1 MSLDETERKANRK
14 EATLQ
19 RLIKSGTVTK
29 EETIRAYRTVPRE
42 LFLPDNLVRDAYI
55 DTPLPIGEGQTISAI
70 HMCLIY
76 LEYLEL
82 KEGQTVLEVGGGSGY
97 HAALVAEVVSP
108 TGAPKSG
115 HVFTL
120 ERKSALVEFANKNL
134 QRAGYADRV
143 TVILSDGTL
152 GYPEAAPFDRIMVA
166 AAAPHIPSP
175 LIDQLSPDGLLLIP
189 VGKQRFWQE
198 LLLVSKGKTG
208 QVTQK
213 RLMSV
218 AFVPLIGE
226 EGWSL

>member
-1 MSLDETERKANRK
+1 MSLDETDQRANRK

-19 RLIKSGTVTK
+19 RLIKSKTVTK
-29 EETIRAYRTVPRE
+29 EETIRAYRAVPRE
-42 LFLPDNLVRDAYI
+42 LFLPENLVRDAYV

-82 KEGQTVLEVGGGSGY
+82 KEGLTVLEVGGGSGY

-108 TGAPKSG
+108 TGAPKTG
-115 HVFTL
+115 HVFTV
-120 ERKSALVEFANKNL
+120 ERKPALVEFAKKNL
-134 QRAGYADRV
+134 QHAGYADRV
-143 TVILSDGTL
+143 TVILSDGTM

-166 AAAPHIPSP
+166 AAAPNVPAP
-175 LIDQLSPDGLLLIP
+175 LIDQLKPDGLLLIP
-189 VGKQRFWQE
+189 VGKHQFWQE
-198 LLLVSKGKTG
+198 LLLVSKDKSEK
-208 QVTQK
+208 VTKK

-226 EGWSL
+226 EGWSS

>member
-1 MSLDETERKANRK
+1 MSLDETDRKANRK

-76 LEYLEL
+76 LEYLQIEA
-82 KEGQTVLEVGGGSGY
+82 GQKVLEVGAGSGY

-108 TGAPKSG
+108 TSTPKSG
-115 HVFTL
+115 HVYSL
-120 ERKSALVEFANKNL
+120 ERKPALVEFANQNL

-166 AAAPHIPSP
+166 AAAPHIPAP
-175 LIDQLSPDGLLLIP
+175 LIDQLKPDGLLLIP

-198 LLLVSKGKTG
+198 LLLVSKDKTEK
-208 QVTQK
+208 VTKK

-226 EGWSL
+226 EGWSP

>member
-14 EATLQ
+14 EETLQ
-19 RLIKSGTVTK
+19 RLIKSRTVTK
-29 EETIRAYRTVPRE
+29 EETIRAYRMVPRE

-76 LEYLEL
+76 LEYLQLE
-82 KEGQTVLEVGGGSGY
+82 EGQTVLEVGAGSGY

-108 TGAPKSG
+108 TSTPKSG
-115 HVFTL
+115 HVYSL
-120 ERKSALVEFANKNL
+120 ERKPALVEFANQNL

-152 GYPEAAPFDRIMVA
+152 GHPEAAPFDRIMVA
-166 AAAPHIPSP
+166 AAAPHIPTP
-175 LIDQLSPDGLLLIP
+175 LIDQLKPDGLLLIP
-189 VGKQRFWQE
+189 VGKHRFWQE
-198 LLLVSKGKTG
+198 LLLVSKDKTG
-208 QVTQK
+208 KATKK

-226 EGWSL
+226 EGWST

>member
-1 MSLDETERKANRK
+1 MSFDETDPKANRK

-42 LFLPDNLVRDAYI
+42 LFLPDHLVRDAYV
-55 DTPLPIGEGQTISAI
+55 DTPLPIGDGQTISAI

-76 LEYLEL
+76 LEYLQL
-82 KEGQTVLEVGGGSGY
+82 AEGQTVLEVGAGSGY

-108 TGAPKSG
+108 SEESKAG

-120 ERKSALVEFANKNL
+120 ERKPALVEFAKQNL

-166 AAAPHIPSP
+166 AAAPHVPTP
-175 LIDQLSPDGLLLIP
+175 LIDQLKPEGLLLIP
-189 VGKQRFWQE
+189 VGKHQFWQE
-198 LLLVSKGKTG
+198 LLLVSKDKAGK
-208 QVTQK
+208 VSK
-213 RLMSV
+213 KHLMSV

-226 EGWSL
+226 EGWSG